1 MGTDQAIEA
10 KWGRSRRGGRTA
22 RRTVGDIND
31 FFVVAPGSSLAGD
44 DRAAHPP
51 FEISHAIRHIVHTT
65 VDQLHGI
72 KVAVHD
78 AQQQHLAV
86 STTLARTALENTAT
100 GLWIL
105 GPPRKR
111 SVRLERVLRWHSR
124 NYHDFENFLVRAGHD
139 ATGARARN
147 RSALDEV
154 RTVALSGGIDAGIA
168 TSGFSVTVPIK
179 EGAEFTDLPVFSDW
193 QIASGFAHARPWA
206 HHGFLHREK
215 IATGQGGKHSFY
227 KKMTA
232 RGEMTIYFPLQALH
246 LLGQLLRLRDR
257 RAGLD
262 MPPLPGDFPDGGE
275 PQHARRT
282 TDTTRTDRSKT

>member
-1 MGTDQAIEA
+1 MVDDQAIEA
-10 KWGRSRRGGRTA
+10 KWREFAAAVERLAERI
-22 RRTVGDIND
+22 GDIED
-31 FFVVAPGSSLAGD
+31 FVVAPGSSLAGD
-44 DRAAHPP
+44 DRAAHP
-51 FEISHAIRHIVHTT
+51 FEISQAIRHIVNTT

-78 AQQQHLAV
+78 AQQRHLAV
-86 STTLARTALENTAT
+86 STTLARTALENTAA

-105 GPPRKR
+105 GPRKR
-111 SVRLERVLRWHSR
+111 IVRIERVLRWHSR
-124 NYHDFENFLVRAGHD
+124 NYHDFENFLATADHDTTAARAG
-139 ATGARARN
+139 N
-147 RSALDEV
+147 RSALGEV
-154 RTVALSGGIDAGIA
+154 RTVAVSRGIDAQTA

-215 IATGQGGKHSFY
+215 IATRQGKHSLY
-227 KKMTA
+227 KMTA
-232 RGEMTIYFPLQALH
+232 HEEMTIYFPLQALH

-262 MPPLPGDFPDGGE
+262 IPPLPDGFPDG
-275 PQHARRT
+275 
-282 TDTTRTDRSKT
+282 

>member
-10 KWGRSRRGGRTA
+10 KWGEVAAAVERLAER
-22 RRTVGDIND
+22 VGDIND
-31 FFVVAPGSSLAGD
+31 FVVAPGSSLAGD
-44 DRAAHPP
+44 DRAAHP

-105 GPPRKR
+105 GPRKR

-215 IATGQGGKHSFY
+215 IATGQGKHSFY
-227 KKMTA
+227 KMTA

-262 MPPLPGDFPDGGE
+262 MPPLPGDFPDGE